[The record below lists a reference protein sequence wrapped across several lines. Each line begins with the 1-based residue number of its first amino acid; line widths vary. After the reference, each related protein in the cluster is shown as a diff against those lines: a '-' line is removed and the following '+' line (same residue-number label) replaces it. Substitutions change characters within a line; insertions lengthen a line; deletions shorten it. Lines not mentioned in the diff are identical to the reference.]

1 MPTVELISI
10 TPKHMELLKTACSQ
24 PYGKDVTDIGVGN
37 IIKSGHL
44 SVLEHCYASFLVK
57 CSVRVLGQLTR
68 HRHLSFTVKSARG
81 SQFDTFVDPFT
92 LERIPLDN
100 TSTGT
105 DYIHTIMFE
114 NATEEQA
121 AYFLPQG
128 VETSMVVTGN
138 FRAWY
143 EYLPKRLCKRA
154 MPEHRELAELIH
166 QELAKAAPEI
176 FNRNF
181 MGCSDCKEQSC
192 SFGHKKGDKK

>member
-1 MPTVELISI
+1 MPKAELISI
-10 TPKHMELLKTACSQ
+10 TPDYMELLKTACSQ
-24 PYGKDVTDIGVGN
+24 PYGKDVTDKSVKK
-37 IIKSGHL
+37 IIESGHL

-81 SQFDTFVDPFT
+81 SQFDTFVNPITF
-92 LERIPLDN
+92 ERGPLDDV
-100 TSTGT
+100 SVGT
-105 DYIHTIMFE
+105 DYVNAIVFE

-121 AYFLPQG
+121 AYYLPQG

-143 EYLPKRLCKRA
+143 EYLPKRLCRRA
-154 MPEHRELAELIH
+154 MPEHRELAELIN

-176 FNRNF
+176 FNRTFLN
-181 MGCSDCKEQSC
+181 CSNCIESSC
-192 SFGHKKGDKK
+192 DFK